1 MRSIRTRLF
10 VVLIITT
17 GLVWLSAVTW
27 IYFSTQAQVEKVLD
41 ARLQEAARMVDS
53 LIADRR
59 IDVTSA
65 MKAAVDESGA
75 FTTDTPGYERQLS
88 CQIWSLSGNLV
99 GRSQSAPAQTLAT
112 HEDGFQETAIN
123 GERWRVYSITDKDLG
138 VRVLVGDTV
147 AVRQKLVDDVAKGL
161 LVPVAFI
168 LPVLALLIWLSV
180 GRGLKPLANL
190 AAGLAGR
197 SASDLHPVETTGT
210 PSEIRPVA
218 NALNG
223 LFKRL
228 RESRERE
235 KNFTAFAAHE
245 LKTPLAGLKTQAQI
259 ALGTDAP
266 EVRTQA
272 LTRIV
277 QAVDRT
283 SRLVRQLLDLT
294 AVEAATE
301 EPDTRQTALSDVVGD
316 VVDGLAQLAAARHVS
331 VDVGPIGDH
340 LVVQQDAGS
349 VSTALRN
356 IVENAVQYAEESTT
370 VRCQVAETGDSVS
383 IHVGDDGPG
392 MRADELARAR
402 ERFYRGSESGSEKS
416 GSGLGLSIVEA
427 AMNRLGG
434 ELLLESRE
442 GAGVHVTLRLP
453 AYLLGNLNNPVAR
466 P

>member
-17 GLVWLSAVTW
+17 GLVWLSAVAW
-27 IYFSTQAQVEKVLD
+27 IYFSTQAQVERVLD

-59 IDVTSA
+59 IDAAGA
-65 MKAAVDESGA
+65 MKMTVDEPRA
-75 FTTDTPGYERQLS
+75 FATDSPGYERQLS
-88 CQIWSLSGNLV
+88 CQIWSLSGALV
-99 GRSQSAPAQTLAT
+99 GRSESAPKEALAT
-112 HEDGFQETAIN
+112 HESGFQETAID
-123 GERWRVYSITDKDLG
+123 GERWRVYSITDRILG

-147 AVRQKLVDDVAKGL
+147 AVRQKLVDDVVKGL
-161 LVPVAFI
+161 LVPVAFV
-168 LPVLALLIWLSV
+168 LPALALIIWLSV
-180 GRGLKPLANL
+180 GRGLRPLANL

-197 SASDLHPVETTGT
+197 SASDLHPVDTAGA

-218 NALNG
+218 NALDG
-223 LFKRL
+223 LFQRL
-228 RESRERE
+228 HDSRERE

-259 ALGTDAP
+259 ALGADEP
-266 EVRTQA
+266 QVRTRA

-301 EPDTRQTALSDVVGD
+301 EPNQQQAPLSDVVGD
-316 VVDGLAQLAAARHVS
+316 VVAGLAQFAVARGVS
-331 VDVGPIGDH
+331 VNVAPIGGH
-340 LVVQQDAGS
+340 LVVRYDADLL
-349 VSTALRN
+349 STALRN
-356 IVENAVQYAEESTT
+356 VVENALQYASEGTA
-370 VRCQVAETGDSVS
+370 VRCYVKEMDEGVS
-383 IHVGDDGPG
+383 IHIDDDGPG
-392 MRADELARAR
+392 MRDHELSRAR
-402 ERFYRGSESGSEKS
+402 ERFFRGSETGSGNS

-427 AMNRLGG
+427 AMNRVGG
-434 ELLLESRE
+434 ELLLHSRAS
-442 GAGVHVTLRLP
+442 AGLSVTLRLP
-453 AYLLGNLNNPVAR
+453 ARLFDKLNSPIAH